1 MNRIFVTGGTGYL
14 GSYVIA
20 ELFAGAS
27 SSMEHAPRIS
37 LLTRARDRA
46 DFVEKLWRAMQLHW
60 SAEEFAAA
68 LPRIDFVRGDL
79 TAKDLGIDTRERERV
94 LRETESVL
102 HIAASLNRK
111 SEKACLNANLRG
123 TLSVIELA
131 REIRDA
137 RGLRRFSAVSTTA
150 VCGRREREVVAED
163 ASIDWDRSDYDPYGR
178 TKKFAEHMV
187 HELLRDVPR
196 TIFRPSTVLGDS
208 RFPETTQFEM
218 ARAYCFFA
226 DLPAI
231 PIGAHIRQDIVN
243 ADFVGKAIALL
254 HTKDRPEHETYHLS
268 AGASSKT
275 AREVGDALLGGTG
288 RRPPR
293 FLTPMQGP
301 FAAVVDRLASGPRG
315 KVSLMA
321 SLLKVFLPYV
331 TNDVVFDNTRV
342 TTELGIKPAP
352 FTEYCAELYK
362 WAKSVD
368 FEYPYVPLPDA
379 LRRDA
384 TAQSAHAAIGG
395 LS

>member
-1 MNRIFVTGGTGYL
+1 MMDRIFVTGGTGYL

-20 ELFAGAS
+20 ELFARP
-27 SSMEHAPRIS
+27 EDAPRIA

-60 SAEEFAAA
+60 TAEQFAAA

-79 TAKDLGIDTRERERV
+79 TAKDLGIDPRERERV
-94 LRETESVL
+94 RRETESVL

-131 REIRDA
+131 REIRDT

-150 VCGRREREVVAED
+150 VCGRREREVVTED

-208 RFPETTQFEM
+208 RFPRTTQFEM

-254 HTKDRPEHETYHLS
+254 HMKERPDHETYHLS
-268 AGASSKT
+268 AGERSRT

-331 TNDVVFDNTRV
+331 TNDVVFDNRRV
-342 TTELGIKPAP
+342 TTELGLAPAP
-352 FTEYCAELYK
+352 FTDYCADLYR

-368 FEYPYVPLPDA
+368 FEYPYAPLPDSI
-379 LRRDA
+379 RRDA
-384 TAQSAHAAIGG
+384 ASHSAFGSVGG
-395 LS
+395 AP

>member
-1 MNRIFVTGGTGYL
+1 MSIFVTGGTGYL
-14 GSYVIA
+14 GSYVLS
-20 ELFAGAS
+20 ELFRQDDPP
-27 SSMEHAPRIS
+27 HIT

-60 SAEEFAAA
+60 SADEFAAA
-68 LPRIDFVRGDL
+68 LDRIDFVPGDL
-79 TAKDLGIDTRERERV
+79 TAPGLGIDPATRER
-94 LRETESVL
+94 LSRETESVL

-111 SEKACLNANLRG
+111 SAKACLNANLRG
-123 TLSVIELA
+123 TLSVIQLA
-131 REIRDA
+131 REVA
-137 RGLRRFSAVSTTA
+137 EHGSLRRFSAVSTTA
-150 VCGRREREVVAED
+150 VCGQRTNELLTED

-187 HELLRDVPR
+187 HELVESVPI

-208 RFPETTQFEM
+208 RFPETTQFDM

-243 ADFVGKAIALL
+243 ADFVGKAIARL
-254 HTKDRPEHETYHLS
+254 HMKAETDHHTYHLS

-275 AREVGDALLGGTG
+275 AREVGDALRSGTG

-293 FLTPMQGP
+293 FLTPMQAP
-301 FAAVVDRLASGPRG
+301 FAAVVDRIASGPRG

-342 TTELGIKPAP
+342 TTELGITPAP
-352 FTEYCAELYK
+352 FTDYCAELYR

-368 FEYPYVPLPDA
+368 FQYPYVPLPA
-379 LRRDA
+379 SLRRDA
-384 TAQSAHAAIGG
+384 DSGARTTMGDAR
-395 LS
+395 

>member
-20 ELFAGAS
+20 ELFARP
-27 SSMEHAPRIS
+27 EEAPHLS
-37 LLTRARDRA
+37 LLTRARDRG

-79 TAKDLGIDTRERERV
+79 TAKDLGIDPRHRERV
-94 LRETESVL
+94 RRETESVL

-131 REIRDA
+131 REISDT

-150 VCGRREREVVAED
+150 VCGRREREVVEED
-163 ASIDWDRSDYDPYGR
+163 ASIDWERSDYDPYGR

-254 HTKDRPEHETYHLS
+254 HMKGEPAHETYHLS

-342 TTELGIKPAP
+342 TTELGLAPAP
-352 FTEYCAELYK
+352 FTDYCADLYR

-368 FEYPYVPLPDA
+368 FEYPYAPLPDA

-384 TAQSAHAAIGG
+384 ASHSTQATLGG

>member
-1 MNRIFVTGGTGYL
+1 MNRIFITGGTGYL

-20 ELFAGAS
+20 ELFARS
-27 SSMEHAPRIS
+27 DRPRLS

-60 SAEEFAAA
+60 SADEFAEA

-79 TAKDLGIDTRERERV
+79 AAPKLGIDPRDRERV
-94 LRETESVL
+94 VRESESVL

-123 TLSVIELA
+123 TLSVIQLA
-131 REIRDA
+131 REIIDA
-137 RGLRRFSAVSTTA
+137 HGLRRFSAVSTTA
-150 VCGRREREVVAED
+150 VCGRREREVVTED
-163 ASIDWDRSDYDPYGR
+163 GSIEWDRSDYDPYGR

-187 HELLRDVPR
+187 RELLPDVPT

-208 RFPETTQFEM
+208 RFPETTQFDM

-254 HTKDRPEHETYHLS
+254 HMKDDPAHDTYHLS
-268 AGASSKT
+268 AGERAPT

-301 FAAVVDRLASGPRG
+301 FEAIVDRLASGPRG

-342 TTELGIKPAP
+342 TSELGIHPTP
-352 FTEYCAELYK
+352 FTGYCAELYR
-362 WAKSVD
+362 WTKSVR

-379 LRRDA
+379 IRRD
-384 TAQSAHAAIGG
+384 TKSSSAQAAVEA
-395 LS
+395 